1 MVKKYSIESSFW
13 SHIVDLGDESPHEEI
28 CGALLGDKNNRR
40 VTKYVALTNVSPNK
54 GHHYIPDQNQ
64 WLSMLKNTT
73 FITKNAKWDFL
84 GIFHTHPKSE
94 PVASITDI
102 NEAGYEGL
110 YWIYSPAMKGSRF
123 YYYDGNDEERQ
134 FEVANVVTVD

>member
-1 MVKKYSIESSFW
+1 M
-13 SHIVDLGDESPHEEI
+13 DLGDESPHEEI